1 MPVLR
6 TWGSC
11 ITRDALEFAA
21 DATIAAFASRA
32 SIVSACTPPFP
43 QERLKGLHIAPD
55 LGNFQRRVIEDDLNK
70 TGLARL
76 DSSFTQ
82 NEGGRQV
89 SGTILII
96 DLTEERHPLLTD
108 GAGHFVTLSWEAR
121 QHTNLEKFL
130 FKRIEPFSPEHV
142 KLVRAFLP
150 TFARKISN
158 LQGIEH
164 IVIHRAFFAGTDST
178 TIHVNNC
185 LKEFY
190 DILAHHLTKCISIEV
205 PKEMRVSGIMHKWG
219 PYALHMVDEY
229 YKYLLYLISRVLDLN
244 IRINNNTSV
253 QNLEESIFFSD
264 SQKYCDILKDMYRN
278 RRSSSWFSLM
288 QYLYVIERELEIQRR
303 GDYVLKADITPWWL
317 MKKAVKRVVHKTK
330 RLVLILY
337 KRVWCFLKIAHQ

>member
-1 MPVLR
+1 MPVFR

-82 NEGGRQV
+82 NEGGGRQV

-108 GAGHFVTLSWEAR
+108 GAGHFVTLSVDAR
-121 QHTNLEKFL
+121 QNTNLEKLF
-130 FKRIEPFSPEHV
+130 FKRIEPFSSEHV
-142 KLVRAFLP
+142 RLVKAFLP
-150 TFARKISN
+150 SFARKISK
-158 LQGIEH
+158 LHGIDH
-164 IVIHRAFFAGTDST
+164 IVIHRAFFAGTDSR
-178 TIHVNNC
+178 IVHINNC

-190 DILAHHLTKCISIEV
+190 DILEQHLLKSISIEV
-205 PKEMRVSGIMHKWG
+205 PKELRVSGIMHKWG
-219 PYALHMVDEY
+219 PYGLHMVDEY
-229 YKYLLYLISRVLDLN
+229 YKCLLHFVSRELG
-244 IRINNNTSV
+244 IPIQIKNNFSV
-253 QNLEESIFFSD
+253 QNMEKSSFFQD
-264 SQKYCDILKDMYRN
+264 SQKYCDVLRDLYRN
-278 RRSSSWFSLM
+278 EGSPWFSYM
-288 QYLYVIERELEIQRR
+288 QYLYIVERELEVQRR

-317 MKKAVKRVVHKTK
+317 MKKAAKRVVLKTK
-330 RLVLILY
+330 KFAVALY
-337 KRVWCFLKIAHQ
+337 RKLGRQ